1 MELGKIQR
9 TGFVGL
15 AMATV
20 ILVQEA
26 QHLVSLALI
35 QIFLRVL
42 LVLTLAQQE
51 NMDGL
56 QIEPVKTAIQAAT
69 HVQEMLIT
77 TAFPVYHQTFFTQTH
92 V

>member
-1 MELGKIQR
+1 MELGKTQR

-26 QHLVSLALI
+26 QYLVSLALI

-42 LVLTLAQQE
+42 LV
-51 NMDGL
+51 
-56 QIEPVKTAIQAAT
+56 
-69 HVQEMLIT
+69 
-77 TAFPVYHQTFFTQTH
+77 
-92 V
+92 